1 MYLRRISGKSNGDD
15 RADERALTYEV
26 IPNDGGRI
34 EPIRRTAV
42 IVGVLFITATV
53 AYSIGIALIDPII
66 DSPDY
71 LTEIAE
77 NENQV
82 KIGSLFVL
90 IDAVAVVGIAVMIF
104 PVLRR
109 VNESLALWY
118 VGARITESILFI
130 AYVFSVLMLV
140 TLSQNSANAGAIDAP
155 HLQISG
161 DQLAAMGEWI
171 DVINYTA
178 VFAVGALF
186 LYSMLY
192 ISKLVPRFLSAWGFI
207 GAICCIVAGLSIMFG
222 VDSSSMV
229 VIALF
234 LPIAVNEMAL
244 AIWLIAKGFNPSA
257 LASLPGKA
265 SESPD

>member
-1 MYLRRISGKSNGDD
+1 MI
-15 RADERALTYEV
+15 TV
-26 IPNDGGRI
+26 IRLSGGRL
-34 EPIRRTAV
+34 ESIRRTAV
-42 IVGVLFITATV
+42 IVGILFITATV
-53 AYSIGIALIDPII
+53 AYSIGIALIDPFV
-66 DSPDY
+66 DTPDY

-77 NENQV
+77 NEDQV
-82 KIGSLFVL
+82 KIGSLFIL
-90 IDAVAVVGIAVMIF
+90 IDTVAVVGIAVIIF

-130 AYVFSVLMLV
+130 FYVFSVLMLV
-140 TLSQNSANAGAIDAP
+140 TLSQNSANAGAIDSP
-155 HLQISG
+155 HLQTSG
-161 DQLAAMGEWI
+161 DLLVAVGEWI
-171 DVINYTA
+171 DVVNYTA
-178 VFAVGALF
+178 VFAIGALF

-192 ISKLVPRFLSAWGFI
+192 TSRLVPRFLSVWGFI
-207 GAICCIVAGLSIMFG
+207 GGICCIVAGLSIMFG

-257 LASLPGKA
+257 VVAEPA
-265 SESPD
+265 ETNEA

>member
-1 MYLRRISGKSNGDD
+1 M
-15 RADERALTYEV
+15 
-26 IPNDGGRI
+26 
-34 EPIRRTAV
+34 EPIRRTAI

-53 AYSIGIALIDPII
+53 AYSVGLALIDPLV
-66 DSPDY
+66 DAPDY

-90 IDAVAVVGIAVMIF
+90 IDTVAVVGIAVMIF

-140 TLSQNSANAGAIDAP
+140 TLSQSSVSAGASDAP
-155 HLQISG
+155 HFQTSG
-161 DQLAAMGEWI
+161 DQLAAVGEWI
-171 DVINYTA
+171 DVVNYTA
-178 VFAVGALF
+178 VFAIGALI

-192 ISKLVPRFLSAWGFI
+192 KSRLVPRFLSVWGFI
-207 GAICCIVAGLSIMFG
+207 GAVFCIVAGLSIMFG
-222 VDSSSMV
+222 VDSSSMA

-234 LPIAVNEMAL
+234 LPNAVNEMVL
-244 AIWLIAKGFNPSA
+244 AIWLIAKGFDLSA
-257 LASLPGKA
+257 VVVEPARPNEA
-265 SESPD
+265 